1 VTRPLLALIA
11 AAISLAG
18 CLAPVSSATT
28 NPNPTPEITSPV
40 EGVIVAVDASSLTDV
55 RGFTL
60 RPTTAPFSFGFKLG
74 ALENG
79 ADFPPS
85 HLAEHQVTSEP
96 VRVHFRLENGE
107 RVVYRLEDAPQG

>member
-1 VTRPLLALIA
+1 VTRLLPAVVA
-11 AAISLAG
+11 AAMSLAG
-18 CLAPVSSATT
+18 CLSPASSTT
-28 NPNPTPEITSPV
+28 ASANPTPDVTSPV
-40 EGVIVAVDASSLTDV
+40 EGVIVAVDASSLSDV

-60 RPTTAPFSFGFKLG
+60 RPTNVPFSFAFKLG
-74 ALENG
+74 TLENG

-107 RVVYRLEDAPQG
+107 RVVFRLEDAPQG

>member
-1 VTRPLLALIA
+1 LVA
-11 AAISLAG
+11 AAISIAA
-18 CLAPVSSATT
+18 CLAPVSSTT
-28 NPNPTPEITSPV
+28 SNPNSTPDATSPV

-60 RPTTAPFSFGFKLG
+60 RPTNVPYSFGFRLG
-74 ALENG
+74 TLENA

-96 VRVHFRLENGE
+96 VRVHFRVENGE